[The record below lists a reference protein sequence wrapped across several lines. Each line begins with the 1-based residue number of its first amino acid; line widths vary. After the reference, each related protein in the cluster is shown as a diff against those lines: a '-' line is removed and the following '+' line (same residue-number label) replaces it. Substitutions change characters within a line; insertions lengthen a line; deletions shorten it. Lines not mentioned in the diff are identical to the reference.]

1 MEGWPDCPPGIT
13 LSLIVSHSIPT
24 RRELVKEAARDP
36 STTQLK
42 ESQNEQQQYHWTT
55 CPLSHQPLSAP
66 IVSDS
71 SGILY
76 SKAAILEYLLEAGK
90 APEGKIELAGEL
102 SSTSSIKSLRDVVE
116 IHFQKEEKGEDEKP
130 KSPTP
135 SKWVCPIT
143 NKQLGPGVK
152 AVYLV
157 PCGHAFTETAIKEM
171 PGESCLQVG
180 REAVIGMAE

>member
-1 MEGWPDCPPGIT
+1 MEGRSDHWTEIAFLLT
-13 LSLIVSHSIPT
+13 VYSIPT

-42 ESQNEQQQYHWTT
+42 ETQNEQQQYHWTT
-55 CPLSHQPLSAP
+55 CPLSQQSLSAP

-71 SGILY
+71 LGILY
-76 SKAAILEYLLEAGK
+76 NKAAVLESLLEAGK
-90 APEGKIELAGEL
+90 APEGKGESPGEL
-102 SSTSSIKSLRDVVE
+102 SSAPCVNSLRDVVE
-116 IHFQKEEKGEDEKP
+116 VKFQREEVDGDEKF
-130 KSPTP
+130 KV

-157 PCGHAFTETAIKEM
+157 PCGHAFTETAIKEIL
-171 PGESCLQVG
+171 GENCLQVSRQVVCG
-180 REAVIGMAE
+180 RAR